1 MTRDL
6 GFTNDDNNRGF
17 LDSAP
22 RCPGT
27 FRTIH
32 IRITRRGDGLEFHVW
47 GPSFPENTSDL
58 NVGYLDVDEATVR
71 TWVED
76 LYREWTDVI
85 NWPVDGPSELPA
97 DARPGTVTIYG
108 RNAPEEDGWFGLV
121 TADDP
126 PQVVGFGADGV
137 GCLDGPPGTAIAWF
151 DGAPGEGGQPKQ
163 LIGRIP
169 ADGSPVVLSVEVTPD
184 GRLLVGHGV
193 PVWWEGDPQV
203 C

>member
-1 MTRDL
+1 MVGPSSLGLDPARDL
-6 GFTNDDNNRGF
+6 PNRG
-17 LDSAP
+17 LHWRPMSDHRPWRLVS
-22 RCPGT
+22 
-27 FRTIH
+27 
-32 IRITRRGDGLEFHVW
+32 GL
-47 GPSFPENTSDL
+47 
-58 NVGYLDVDEATVR
+58 VGVVLVAACG
-71 TWVED
+71 
-76 LYREWTDVI
+76 L
-85 NWPVDGPSELPA
+85 LPA